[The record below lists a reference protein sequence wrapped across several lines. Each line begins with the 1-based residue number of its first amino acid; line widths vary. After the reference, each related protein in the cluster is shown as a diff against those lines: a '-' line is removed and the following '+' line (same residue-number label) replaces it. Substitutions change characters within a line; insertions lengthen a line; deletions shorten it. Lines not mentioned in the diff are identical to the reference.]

1 LSIGSGLIP
10 LPTVMRVGS
19 DSLGFQMPDRDVL
32 VAIALSAMAIVLVS
46 TLIYRVVRLVRLK
59 RSVEGAWEGLID
71 CLARRAELVPR
82 LVEIVRG
89 YASFERTAL
98 DKVIEARN
106 ATTVAVTPSDRARA
120 GHALMSSLKSV
131 VVLADAYPDMKANY
145 AFMSART
152 QMRDLD
158 RELPRVTQSYNDAVD
173 TYNKR
178 VTGRRSKTLARIM
191 RYRVYDRYQIANIPT
206 V

>member
-1 LSIGSGLIP
+1 MSIGSGLVP

-32 VAIALSAMAIVLVS
+32 IAIALSVMAIVLVS
-46 TLIYRVVRLVRLK
+46 ILIYRVVKLVRLK
-59 RSVEGAWEGLID
+59 RSVEEAWVGLIQ
-71 CLARRAELVPR
+71 CLARRAEVVPR

-98 DKVIEARN
+98 DKIVEARN
-106 ATTVAVTPSDRARA
+106 ATMVAQTPSDKARTE
-120 GHALMSSLKSV
+120 HALMNSLKSV

-152 QMRDLD
+152 ELRDLD
-158 RELPRVTQSYNDAVD
+158 RELPCVTQSYNDAVD

-178 VTGRRSKTLARIM
+178 VTERRSKTLARMM
-191 RYRVYDRYQIANIPT
+191 RYRVYGRYQIANILA